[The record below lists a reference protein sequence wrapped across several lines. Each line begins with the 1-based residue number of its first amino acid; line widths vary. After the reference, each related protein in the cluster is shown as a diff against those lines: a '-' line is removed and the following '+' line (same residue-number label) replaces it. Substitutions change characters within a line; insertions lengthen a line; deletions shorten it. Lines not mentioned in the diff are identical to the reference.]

1 MVPEQTG
8 SMMAIGPSMRAK
20 GDPVITRFIAAY
32 LRGLRDATA
41 ALKDNHLTDPAV
53 LAIVSKWTT
62 LPSDTIS
69 KAVALPVD
77 VNGRIH
83 LDDVIRQQDF
93 WVAEGLVPTPADLR
107 QFVDYK
113 YVDAARA
120 LVR

>member
-1 MVPEQTG
+1 
-8 SMMAIGPSMRAK
+8 MALL
-20 GDPVITRFIAAY
+20 TRFIAAY

-77 VNGRIH
+77 VNGRI
-83 LDDVIRQQDF
+83 
-93 WVAEGLVPTPADLR
+93 
-107 QFVDYK
+107 
-113 YVDAARA
+113 
-120 LVR
+120 